1 MTENFFQNFENSPSL
16 EFFCEFFWQTL
27 NFYCQSS
34 YGQIFFKLCIHT
46 LKNTYFRMN
55 QEKKYTFSPKA
66 KYWPWKR
73 PFFCITILLSK
84 KLHESKIWPHFYF
97 SNFLSLWSESG
108 LIFSKFWVF
117 QHEIERASRRTQ
129 FPLVIEAACGARHS
143 FFASSTLALDFV
155 LKTSKFRK
163 NKTTFTSQAQKVGRV
178 KVGSDFRFVQL
189 FT

>member
-1 MTENFFQNFENSPSL
+1 MTEKSFQNFENSPSL

-46 LKNTYFRMN
+46 LKNTYFHMN

-66 KYWPWKR
+66 KCWPWKR

-97 SNFLSLWSESG
+97 SNFLSLWSESV

-117 QHEIERASRRTQ
+117 QHETERASRRRKKEYRAPHAASITSGNCVRRLARSISSWKTQ
-129 FPLVIEAACGARHS
+129 NFEKIRPLSLHK
-143 FFASSTLALDFV
+143 
-155 LKTSKFRK
+155 LKKLEK
-163 NKTTFTSQAQKVGRV
+163 
-178 KVGSDFRFVQL
+178 
-189 FT
+189 